1 MQTLYCCNGQV
12 RVLETGVI
20 YGSSNPVDHKFVPGA
35 KRIEKFAKKE
45 LKSDEPFVNLYSEI
59 DWIGEAISEKQGY
72 YMSLVGNCSLVLG
85 SISVFKVTSR
95 LAPYFKNT
103 DGKYERLWLTERFE
117 QKMTPEYLNIHILAS
132 KLSKIIGCFELEL
145 GELRCKEH
153 KAIAWKLSSETGK
166 TFYIPWH
173 NGCVIEKR
181 EESELFF
188 TKKELKEMTKV
199 YTALRFEEESKGVYR
214 ILVC

>member
-45 LKSDEPFVNLYSEI
+45 LRSEEKFVNLYSEV
-59 DWIGEAISEKQGY
+59 DWVGEAISERQSFF
-72 YMSLVGNCSLVLG
+72 MASTGNYSLVLG
-85 SISVFKVTSR
+85 SSSIFKVSSR
-95 LAPYFKNT
+95 IAPYFRTNE
-103 DGKYERLWLTERFE
+103 GKYERLWLTERFE
-117 QKMTPEYLNIHILAS
+117 PKMTPEYLNIHILAS

-173 NGCVIEKR
+173 NGCMIEKK
-181 EESELFF
+181 EESELSF
-188 TKKELKEMTKV
+188 TKKDLKEMTKV
-199 YTALRFEEESKGVYR
+199 YCALRFEEESKGTYR

>member
-1 MQTLYCCNGQV
+1 MTLLCCNGVV
-12 RVLETGVI
+12 RILETGVI

-45 LKSDEPFVNLYSEI
+45 LRSEEKFVNLYSEV
-59 DWIGEAISEKQGY
+59 DWVGEAISERQSFF
-72 YMSLVGNCSLVLG
+72 MASTGNNVLILG
-85 SISVFKVTSR
+85 SSSVFKVSSR
-95 LAPYFKNT
+95 IAPYFKNNE
-103 DGKYERLWLTERFE
+103 GKYERLWLTERFE
-117 QKMTPEYLNIHILAS
+117 PKMNPEYLNVHILAD
-132 KLSKIIGCFELEL
+132 KLSKVIGCFTLEL
-145 GELRCKEH
+145 GELRCKGH
-153 KAIAWKLSSETGK
+153 KAIAWELTSSAG